1 MMGGYWNYDRKQN
14 GNGLNKDLSASD
26 VEVKELYI
34 TEVEI
39 ELWPVILLIQGG
51 TIVMINHLGFKKSFA
66 KVLSLSSSDSQVL
79 ILVVALVSY
88 VIYVDISIDV

>member
-39 ELWPVILLIQGG
+39 ELWPVILLI
-51 TIVMINHLGFKKSFA
+51 
-66 KVLSLSSSDSQVL
+66 
-79 ILVVALVSY
+79 
-88 VIYVDISIDV
+88 